1 MIFNKQNIMKGNIIM
16 NCFLFEKIF
25 EYLRF
30 KQIKIK
36 FKEDYCIEQSIH
48 SVSIY
53 DNENKLLQTFSMSE
67 NDVKLM
73 KLMLQIENLNDT
85 IVK

>member
-1 MIFNKQNIMKGNIIM
+1 M

-36 FKEDYCIEQSIH
+36 FKEDYCIEQSIY
-48 SVSIY
+48 SVLIY
-53 DNENKLLQTFSMSE
+53 DNENKLLQTFNMSE
-67 NDVKLM
+67 NDVNLM

>member
-1 MIFNKQNIMKGNIIM
+1 M

-25 EYLRF
+25 EYLHF

-48 SVSIY
+48 SVLIY
-53 DNENKLLQTFSMSE
+53 DNENKLLQTFNMSE

-73 KLMLQIENLNDT
+73 KLMLQIENLNDV